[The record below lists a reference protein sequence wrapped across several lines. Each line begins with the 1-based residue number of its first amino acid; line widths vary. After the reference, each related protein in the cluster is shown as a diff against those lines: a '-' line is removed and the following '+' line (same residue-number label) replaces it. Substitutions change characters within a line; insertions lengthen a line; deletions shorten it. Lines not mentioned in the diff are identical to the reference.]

1 MCPSCALQALQ
12 NPPLKSAATSFELKP
27 PCRNKLA
34 PDQAGWGTELV
45 QWGTSFTFYSLPP
58 SIQAE
63 EKLLQTK
70 GSVQSPAEFA
80 FLTPSQGGSRAHK
93 CRNGHWVRGLGA
105 NSVISTGGSPSDPRW
120 ILGSLRAGLLQA
132 GQDGP
137 GCSAGP
143 AQHLGSGVSTHQG
156 RGAAMPDVTAARAR
170 SPGFLTF

>member
-1 MCPSCALQALQ
+1 MSSGCIRSCPGCTQQQHQMCPSCALQALQ

-70 GSVQSPAEFA
+70 GSIQSPAEFA

-105 NSVISTGGSPSDPRW
+105 NSVISAGAAPVTPGGFWGPSEQ
-120 ILGSLRAGLLQA
+120 GSCRLART
-132 GQDGP
+132 GQDALQGQRSI
-137 GCSAGP
+137 SA
-143 AQHLGSGVSTHQG
+143 LG
-156 RGAAMPDVTAARAR
+156 
-170 SPGFLTF
+170 